1 MSGKVSL
8 SWCSVTIFC
17 SYERCSSGFSLTL
30 EPTFTFK
37 IAFIIDNATNTSI
50 RKYVNNKRM
59 VLLACV
65 KNIIRATLL
74 LILLYCILMRMF
86 VRTLT

>member
-1 MSGKVSL
+1 MSL
-8 SWCSVTIFC
+8 SWRSVTIFC

-37 IAFIIDNATNTSI
+37 IAIIIDHTTNTSI

-59 VLLACV
+59 VLIACV
-65 KNIIRATLL
+65 KNMIRTTLL
-74 LILLYCILMRMF
+74 LILFHRILMRMF